1 MRGSTISSACPHLGD
16 VMPPD
21 GGYSDALLPRKQ
33 GTHVGLSNRILL
45 IDTEG
50 AILGALARE
59 IETAGFHV
67 EIVADGG
74 KALELVHLVSFD
86 VVILEA
92 GAPETGG
99 LDTLGRIKQSH
110 PETEVI
116 ILTVCESAE
125 TALAGMQDGAFDY
138 LLKPCDSEMLLERIH
153 RAQEK
158 KEIGER

>member
-1 MRGSTISSACPHLGD
+1 MPRGSRL
-16 VMPPD
+16 
-21 GGYSDALLPRKQ
+21 SDTLLPR
-33 GTHVGLSNRILL
+33 TLETPVGLSDRILL

-50 AILGALARE
+50 DLLGALSRE
-59 IETAGFHV
+59 IEAAGFHV
-67 EIVADGG
+67 EIVADGR
-74 KALELVHLVSFD
+74 KALELVDLVSFD

-99 LDTLGRIKQSH
+99 LDTLGRIKQSR

-116 ILTVCESAE
+116 ILTGCESAE

-138 LLKPCDSEMLLERIH
+138 LLKPCDSETLLERIH